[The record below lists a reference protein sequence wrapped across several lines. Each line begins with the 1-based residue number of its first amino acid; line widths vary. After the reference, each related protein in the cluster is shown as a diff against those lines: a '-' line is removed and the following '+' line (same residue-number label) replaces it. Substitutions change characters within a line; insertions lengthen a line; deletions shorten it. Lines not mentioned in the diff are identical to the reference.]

1 MSDKMN
7 ELHKRFKVAVRAR
20 DSGRY
25 MYQIFTVAGEPRTFR
40 SDSKSY
46 ATPDEAERAGYEAV
60 AVLKGNRSNKNLP
73 FAYEVLGRVR
83 FTAARSSLS

>member
-1 MSDKMN
+1 MSRSLNTSSGPRHRASLEYRMSEKVN
-7 ELHKRFKVAVRAR
+7 NFNNQFRVAVRAQ

-25 MYQIFTVAGEPRTFR
+25 TYQIFTVAGEPRTFR

-60 AVLKGNRSNKNLP
+60 AVLKGSP
-73 FAYEVLGRVR
+73 Q
-83 FTAARSSLS
+83 